1 MSENEKKYVIL
12 MGDLKDQIL
21 SGQIKPGDKI
31 PSENQLASS
40 YKISRHTVRKALAIL
55 ENEGYLTAEHGRGT
69 FCSERMR
76 HQKNSK
82 NIAVIT
88 TYISDYIFPRLIQGM
103 DRVLTDRGY
112 SIILKNTGNS
122 RQKEA
127 QCLED
132 ILTKDVDGLIIEP
145 SKSQIVC
152 RNMHLYERLDKYQI
166 PYVFIQGSYPQMKQK
181 PTILLDDARGMYLA
195 TSYLIG
201 LGHRKIVG
209 IFKAD
214 DSQGL
219 ERHKGYIRALQEA
232 GIPYDPELVIWFHT
246 EDRKVKPSVMVKLM
260 VSEGRPIDAI
270 ACYNDQIAVEIMQT
284 VCKCGLK
291 VPEDISVTGYDNSLM
306 SYSGTLSLT
315 TVAHPQEKLGEMA
328 AELLLEQIQGI
339 PEEDSKVLRL
349 IEPELVIRDS
359 CRVRSEG
366 TK

>member
-1 MSENEKKYVIL
+1 MSDSEKKYVVL
-12 MGDLKDQIL
+12 MADLKDQIL

-55 ENEGYLTAEHGRGT
+55 ENEGYLSAEHGRGT

-103 DRVLTDRGY
+103 DRVLTDKGY

-166 PYVFIQGSYPQMKQK
+166 PYIFIQGSYPQMKHK
-181 PTILLDDARGMYLA
+181 PTILLDDVRGMYLA
-195 TSYLIG
+195 VSYLIG
-201 LGHRKIVG
+201 LGHRRIVG

-214 DSQGL
+214 DSQG
-219 ERHKGYIRALQEA
+219 EQRHKGYIQALQEA
-232 GIPYDPELVIWFHT
+232 GISYDPELVIWFHT
-246 EDRKVKPSVMVKLM
+246 EDRKVKPSVMLKLM
-260 VSEGRPIDAI
+260 LSEGKRVDAV
-270 ACYNDQIAVEIMQT
+270 ACYNDQIAVEVIHALT
-284 VCKCGLK
+284 EYGCR
-291 VPEDISVTGYDNSLM
+291 VPEDISVTGYDNSVM

-315 TVAHPQEKLGEMA
+315 TVAHPQETMGEMA

-339 PEEDSKVLRL
+339 PEEDSKVSRL

-359 CRVRSEG
+359 C
-366 TK
+366 KAHN